1 MKRSGVICNKLT
13 IQRSTGR
20 SVDAVTKILEFAGF
34 SARDQTDEQ
43 IVRRRARTLRKPYLS
58 DGKSCVDAIPDAVF
72 AAPVDAQWV
81 WRVLRL
87 FWRLASLAVW
97 NRCA

>member
-58 DGKSCVDAIPDAVF
+58 DGKSCVDATPDAVF

-81 WRVLRL
+81 WRVLCL